1 MWLLLFTP
9 DFVLLVAEEMR
20 FPLVLSLIGL
30 ALLELSAAA
39 EYSICPS
46 AGPPISCCKSPREI
60 PPDGFPGIVT
70 YKCDECDPGFAVSAS
85 KEQCRPV
92 NVCKAGEGL
101 VRYDSTACQPCDVKD
116 CKSCYESFV
125 TCTKCRR
132 GFDLYKGR
140 CLRPIPSF
148 A

>member
-1 MWLLLFTP
+1 MQ
-9 DFVLLVAEEMR
+9 

-85 KEQCRPV
+85 KEQCRPA